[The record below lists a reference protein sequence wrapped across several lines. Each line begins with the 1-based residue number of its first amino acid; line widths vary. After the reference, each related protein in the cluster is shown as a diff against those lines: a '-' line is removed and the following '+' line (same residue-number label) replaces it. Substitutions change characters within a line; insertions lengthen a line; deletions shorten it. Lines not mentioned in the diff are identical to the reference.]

1 MGNHLN
7 REQRQADLT
16 ALASEDFDVV
26 VIGGGVTGAGV
37 ALDAAARGLRTAIIE
52 AQDWA
57 SGTSS
62 RSSGMVHGGLRYLY
76 QLDMGLV
83 DEMITERGLLGNT
96 IAPHLVKPQPFLMP
110 LRRRMVERALNGLSA
125 TVYDTLGAIRG
136 GRSVPAQRQRSRQ
149 GTLAKFP
156 GLRPDA
162 LVGALEFHE
171 ARVDDARLV
180 ITLVRTALE
189 YGARAASRVQ
199 AVRISRAAD
208 GPVTAVAARD
218 LETGEQFQIRTRGVI
233 NATGVWTEH
242 TAALAEAP
250 VGARMLA
257 SKGIHLMVP
266 RDRIEGEVGIFW
278 RDGQRTIYL
287 IPWQYIWVIGT
298 TDTAWHE
305 PLRHPVPTSTDIDE
319 LLAEVNTVLA
329 HPLHRDDL
337 CGSFAGLRPLLL
349 PHRGSDVRTAKL
361 SRRHLVEQ
369 LAPGLVSISGGK
381 LTTYRVMAADA
392 VDALLGKQ
400 QTAKRPSVTAQTPLL
415 GAQGL
420 DAMANQA
427 ERIGG
432 IYGWSMQMMRHL
444 LGRYGSEL
452 TDLLEMVDDDPTLA
466 APLLSAPHY
475 LRVEV
480 VRACTTE
487 GAQHLEDIMVQRV
500 RLNYEH
506 ADRGLAAIDEICSI
520 AAPLLGWDAART
532 DHEKANYRARVEAE
546 LAAQLEPTDQLAAA
560 VRAQASDIVPT
571 DLA

>member
-1 MGNHLN
+1 MGKHLN

-16 ALASEDFDVV
+16 ALGSEDFDVV

-110 LRRRMVERALNGLSA
+110 LRRRMVERAVNGLSA

-136 GRSVPAQRQRSRQ
+136 GHSVPAQRQRSRQ

-171 ARVDDARLV
+171 ACVDDARLV

-218 LETGEQFQIRTRGVI
+218 LETGEQFKIRTRGVI

-257 SKGIHLMVP
+257 SKGIHLIVP

-278 RDGQRTIYL
+278 RDGQRAIYV

-298 TDTAWHE
+298 TDTAWQE

-349 PHRGSDVRTAKL
+349 PHRGSDVRTVKL

-400 QTAKRPSVTAQTPLL
+400 QAAKRPSVTAQTPLL

-432 IYGWSMQMMRHL
+432 IYGWSMQTMRHL

-480 VRACTTE
+480 ARACTTE

-532 DHEKANYRARVEAE
+532 EHEKANYRARVEAE
-546 LAAQLEPTDQLAAA
+546 LAAQLEPTDESAAA